1 MRTLDV
7 LWMWLGDQP
16 GVGCCS
22 RRAWQLDSGVAHVS
36 GKEPLPYTWAV
47 ALAWGDPTNRG

>member
-1 MRTLDV
+1 MDV